1 MRPAKRVSST
11 PTLLVPHTQVTD
23 SRVYRILHPPSPTS
37 LRRLLIRS
45 LRRLVGGGGGDGLSR
60 KVQFRASSAVDEAGG
75 GIASDGLSRY

>member
-1 MRPAKRVSST
+1 MWSSSC
-11 PTLLVPHTQVTD
+11 QA
-23 SRVYRILHPPSPTS
+23 
-37 LRRLLIRS
+37 LLIRS